1 MVSNC
6 PRQLRRAV
14 LLLVAACSSGPDE
27 PSEPP
32 APIIQSLSPA
42 TAAPGAGPIILTV
55 TGSGFVESSIVEWN
69 GDARPT
75 TYVNAANLTATLS
88 PTDLVPGAFAVTV
101 VTPAPG
107 GGSSAA
113 LEFAVPAPVPTLSS
127 LSRAS
132 AGASD
137 STLQLTVSG
146 SGFAPAS
153 VVRWGAVEL
162 PTVYAGATTLIA
174 TLGVEQLGADAV
186 VPVDVFTP
194 APGGGTSG
202 GLDFTV
208 TPAILELYLPTNDL
222 LYHPASGIVWASVPA
237 TGGDQ
242 ANTLTAI
249 DPRTGELVVSVPIGS
264 EPGKLA
270 LSDDGTTLYVALNG
284 TGSVRRFD
292 VASRSLGPTFSL
304 GSGTLGTR
312 FAEDIAVAPGQ
323 PRTVAV
329 SMRFQG
335 VSPRHAGLAIFDDG
349 VMRGT
354 PTSEHSGPNAIEF
367 SGSATTLY
375 GLYNETDDG
384 GMYTVAVGPGG
395 PTVANVTAG
404 LIRGTSDIAFAG
416 GLLYGTTAVAVDPV
430 ARTVV
435 GTFAVTDVGI
445 YGSRLVADPANGRIV
460 FTEVGTPSYTTQ
472 LHAFDLATGA
482 SVRALELVSTPNP
495 SDVTSLIRWGTD
507 GLALRSSTTVYLVRT
522 SLVRR

>member
-1 MVSNC
+1 MVCADAVLAVADVVRRASC

-14 LLLVAACSSGPDE
+14 LLLVAACSGGPDE
-27 PSEPP
+27 PSGAP
-32 APIIQSLSPA
+32 APAIQSLSPA

-75 TYVNAANLTATLS
+75 TYVNAANLTATIS

-137 STLQLTVSG
+137 STLQLTVRG

-162 PTVYAGATTLIA
+162 PTAYAGATSLVA

-194 APGGGTSG
+194 APGGGTSA

-208 TPAILELYLPTNDL
+208 TPTVLELYLPTNDL
-222 LYHPASGIVWASVPA
+222 VYHSASGLIWASVPG

-249 DPRTGELVVSVPIGS
+249 DPRTGELVTSVPIGD

-270 LSDDGTTLYVALNG
+270 LSDDGTTLYVGLNG
-284 TGSVRRFD
+284 TGSVRRFNL
-292 VASRSLGPTFSL
+292 ASRSPGPAFALGADSFF
-304 GSGTLGTR
+304 GTR

-323 PRTVAV
+323 PGTVAV

-335 VSPRHAGLAIFDDG
+335 VSPRNAGLAIFDDG

-354 PTSEHSGPNAIEF
+354 PISGPNVIEF
-367 SGSATTLY
+367 SASPTTLY
-375 GLYNETDDG
+375 GLHNETEDG
-384 GMYTVAVGPGG
+384 GMYTIAVGPAG
-395 PTVANVTAG
+395 PTVANVTTG
-404 LIRGTSDIAFAG
+404 LIRGTSESRSPVGDS
-416 GLLYGTTAVAVDPV
+416 TA
-430 ARTVV
+430 R
-435 GTFAVTDVGI
+435 
-445 YGSRLVADPANGRIV
+445 PAW
-460 FTEVGTPSYTTQ
+460 PW
-472 LHAFDLATGA
+472 
-482 SVRALELVSTPNP
+482 
-495 SDVTSLIRWGTD
+495 IRWR
-507 GLALRSSTTVYLVRT
+507 ARSWTRSP
-522 SLVRR
+522 